1 MSRKILKR
9 YTAYQRH
16 ILAEFIPEKI
26 LDMLDKE
33 YTKAK
38 INRMIK
44 FYLDLEKRSHNK
56 AK

>member
-16 ILAEFIPEKI
+16 ILAEFIPERI

-44 FYLDLEKRSHNK
+44 FYLDLEKRSHKN
-56 AK
+56 